1 MVLPGPPVTMVV
13 FSIIV
18 AAITCLDVCD
28 SVCCVAKKC
37 VRAQPGYNTP
47 ETMNG
52 NRRLLIPILF
62 MALALLIAA
71 ACSAPPPSSTLEP
84 TVEPTV
90 RPTPT
95 SLPIPTATPIPTV
108 TPEPETGPRLGIKHT
123 PNPANL
129 PLGVDIGYLAP
140 DFRLETEHG
149 EVIVLSD
156 FRGKPV
162 FMNFF
167 AVWCGPCRFEMPEIE
182 SVYNSLGD
190 ELVVLTVDVRESVE
204 RVKGY
209 KELLGLTMPT
219 VMDTRREVANSYQV
233 PGLPWTFILDEQGV
247 IRHIKFGAFL
257 SREEIIAALGSVGI
271 TEESG

>member
-1 MVLPGPPVTMVV
+1 MCVILVCR
-13 FSIIV
+13 V
-18 AAITCLDVCD
+18 AR
-28 SVCCVAKKC
+28 KC
-37 VRAQPGYNTP
+37 VGAQRRYNTP

-52 NRRLLIPILF
+52 NRCLPIPLLFL
-62 MALALLIAA
+62 ALALLLTA
-71 ACSAPPPSSTLEP
+71 ACSAPPDTPTPDPTGFPTERPEP
-84 TVEPTV
+84 TSTPAPTN
-90 RPTPT
+90 
-95 SLPIPTATPIPTV
+95 TPIPTV

-123 PNPANL
+123 PNPDNL
-129 PLGVDIGYLAP
+129 PLGVDIGNLAP
-140 DFRLETEHG
+140 DFRLETEEG
-149 EVIVLSD
+149 EVIVLSE

-162 FMNFF
+162 FINFF

-182 SVYNSLGD
+182 SVHQSLDD
-190 ELVVLTVDVRESVE
+190 ELVVLAVDVRESAE

-219 VMDTRREVANSYQV
+219 VLDTRREVANSYQV